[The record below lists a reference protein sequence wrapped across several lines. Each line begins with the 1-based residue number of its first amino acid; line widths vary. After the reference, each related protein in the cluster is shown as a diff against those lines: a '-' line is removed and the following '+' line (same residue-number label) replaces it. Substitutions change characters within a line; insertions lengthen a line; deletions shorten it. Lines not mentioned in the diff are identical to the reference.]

1 MTQSAVRFEQVRKS
15 FGRRAVLQG
24 IDLDIAAGMSFG
36 LVGINGAGKTTLIK
50 CLLDFCHVDAGEIE
64 IFGTR
69 HTDSRAR
76 ARLAFLPERFMPP
89 YFLTGRDFLGYMLA
103 LDERAA
109 DEDKVRAMFAA
120 LELDAAALDQPVRSY
135 SKGMT
140 QKLGLGACLLSDP
153 DLLILDE
160 PMSGLD
166 PLARARVKQLLRQ
179 LRDRGRTLFFT
190 SHALSDVEEICE
202 NMVVLH
208 QGRLRFCG
216 SPRELML
223 RYAPQVSIP
232 LPRSPLRGEGKVPT
246 SSGGP
251 DLRSPTL
258 GYAGDSM
265 EQAFLKCIES
275 DVHA

>member
-1 MTQSAVRFEQVRKS
+1 MTQSAVHFDQVRKS
-15 FGRRAVLQG
+15 YGRQAVLQG
-24 IDLDIAAGMSFG
+24 IDLDIASGMTFG
-36 LVGINGAGKTTLIK
+36 LVGVNGAGKTTLIK
-50 CLLDFCHVDAGEIE
+50 CLLDFCHIDHGGIE

-89 YFLTGRDFLGYMLA
+89 YFLTGRDFLGYMLK
-103 LDERAA
+103 LDGRATGA
-109 DEDKVRAMFAA
+109 DKVRAMFAA
-120 LELDAAALDQPVRSY
+120 LDLDLMALDQPVRSY

-140 QKLGLGACLLSDP
+140 QKLGLAACLLAEP

-166 PLARARVKQLLRQ
+166 PVARARVKQLLRQ

-202 NMVVLH
+202 QLVVLH
-208 QGRLRFCG
+208 QGMLRFCG

-223 RYAPQVSIP
+223 RYA
-232 LPRSPLRGEGKVPT
+232 
-246 SSGGP
+246 
-251 DLRSPTL
+251 
-258 GYAGDSM
+258 GDSV

-275 DVHA
+275 DAHG

>member
-1 MTQSAVRFEQVRKS
+1 MAQSAVRFEQVSKNY
-15 FGRRAVLQG
+15 GRQAVLQG
-24 IDLDIAAGMSFG
+24 IDLDIAAGISFG

-50 CLLDFCHVDAGEIE
+50 CLLDFCHVDGGHIE

-89 YFLTGRDFLGYMLA
+89 YFLTGRDFLRYTLT
-103 LDERAA
+103 LDKRVV
-109 DEDKVRAMFAA
+109 DEHGLRAMFAA
-120 LELDAAALDQPVRSY
+120 LDLDAAALDKPVRSY

-140 QKLGLGACLLSDP
+140 QKLGLAACLLAEP

-179 LRDRGRTLFFT
+179 LRDQGRTLFFT

-202 NMVVLH
+202 HMVVLH
-208 QGRLRFCG
+208 QGRLRFSG
-216 SPRELML
+216 SPRALL
-223 RYAPQVSIP
+223 QNHP
-232 LPRSPLRGEGKVPT
+232 
-246 SSGGP
+246 
-251 DLRSPTL
+251 
-258 GYAGDSM
+258 GDTM
-265 EQAFLKCIES
+265 EEAFLRCIE
-275 DVHA
+275 DGGHGRQA

>member
-1 MTQSAVRFEQVRKS
+1 MTQSAVHFNQVRKNY
-15 FGRRAVLQG
+15 GRQAVLQG
-24 IDLDIAAGMSFG
+24 IDLDVAAGMSFG

-50 CLLDFCHVDAGEIE
+50 CLLDFCHVDDGLID

-89 YFLTGRDFLGYMLA
+89 YFLTGRDFVGYMLR
-103 LDERAA
+103 LDQRAA
-109 DEDKVRAMFAA
+109 DEGKVRAMFAA
-120 LELDAAALDQPVRSY
+120 LDLEAAALDKPVRSY

-140 QKLGLGACLLSDP
+140 QKLGLAACLLSEP

-179 LRDRGRTLFFT
+179 LREQGRTLFIT

-202 NMVVLH
+202 HMVVLH
-208 QGRLRFCG
+208 RGGLRFCG
-216 SPRELML
+216 SPSALMQN
-223 RYAPQVSIP
+223 YAP
-232 LPRSPLRGEGKVPT
+232 G
-246 SSGGP
+246 
-251 DLRSPTL
+251 
-258 GYAGDSM
+258 SM

-275 DVHA
+275 DAHD

>member
-1 MTQSAVRFEQVRKS
+1 MMQSAVRFDQVRKS
-15 FGRRAVLQG
+15 YGRQPVLKG
-24 IDLDIAAGMSFG
+24 IDLDVAAGVTFG

-50 CLLDFCHVDAGEIE
+50 CLLDFCHVDDGRIE

-69 HTDSRAR
+69 HTESRSR

-89 YFLTGRDFLGYMLA
+89 YFLTGRDFLNYMLA

-109 DEDKVRAMFAA
+109 GEDKVRAMFAE
-120 LELDAAALDQPVRSY
+120 LDLDAAALDQPVRSY

-140 QKLGLGACLLSDP
+140 QKLGLAACLLAEP

-179 LRDRGRTLFFT
+179 LPGQGRTLFFT

-202 NMVVLH
+202 YMVVLH
-208 QGRLRFCG
+208 QGSLYFSG
-216 SPRELML
+216 SPQELML
-223 RYAPQVSIP
+223 RYAPK
-232 LPRSPLRGEGKVPT
+232 EVPT

-258 GYAGDSM
+258 GYASDSM

-275 DVHA
+275 RTHG

>member
-50 CLLDFCHVDAGEIE
+50 CLLDFCHVDAGGIE

-109 DEDKVRAMFAA
+109 GEDKVRAMFAA
-120 LELDAAALDQPVRSY
+120 LELDAAALDQPVRAY

-140 QKLGLGACLLSDP
+140 QKLGLAASLLAEP

-223 RYAPQVSIP
+223 RYAPQEVPLGYAPQVSIP
-232 LPRSPLRGEGKVPT
+232 LDGKVP
-246 SSGGP
+246 
-251 DLRSPTL
+251 L

-265 EQAFLKCIES
+265 EQAFLRCIES

>member
-1 MTQSAVRFEQVRKS
+1 MAQSAVRFEQVRKDY
-15 FGRRAVLQG
+15 GRQAVLRD
-24 IDLDIAAGMSFG
+24 IDLEIAAGVSFG

-50 CLLDFCHVDAGEIE
+50 CLLDFCQVDAGRIE

-76 ARLAFLPERFMPP
+76 RRLAFLPERFMPP
-89 YFLTGRDFLGYMLA
+89 YFLTGRDFLGYMLT

-109 DEDKVRAMFAA
+109 GEDRVRAMFDA
-120 LELDAAALDQPVRSY
+120 LDLDAQALDRPVRLY

-140 QKLGLGACLLSDP
+140 QKLGLAACLLAEP

-179 LRDRGRTLFFT
+179 LRERGRTVFFT

-202 NMVVLH
+202 HMVVLH
-208 QGRLRFCG
+208 QGGLRFAG
-216 SPRELML
+216 SPAALM
-223 RYAPQVSIP
+223 RAHA
-232 LPRSPLRGEGKVPT
+232 
-246 SSGGP
+246 GG
-251 DLRSPTL
+251 
-258 GYAGDSM
+258 SM
-265 EQAFLKCIES
+265 EQAFLRCIEGAA
-275 DVHA
+275 HG